1 MISKITGGETELLF
15 TEKLLSKYDVK
26 FFRCKQTGFI
36 QTEEPYWLEESYS
49 SAITKLDVGLV
60 MRNQNLVNFTVPL
73 LLNYFNH
80 EKLFLDYAGG
90 YGLFTRMMRDKGFD
104 FYHTDIYCQNIF
116 AEYNDIKDL
125 PTNTK
130 FEVVT
135 AFEVLEHL
143 VNPVKEIEDIFEHGD
158 NLFFSTELVPQG
170 THKPGD
176 WWYFS
181 LETGQ
186 HVSFYTTEALQ
197 YIAGKFNKYFYSDG
211 KDTHLFTKNKLK
223 DDPFTFINAQK
234 PKDHF
239 LVRKMRKYVN
249 KHDGIF
255 QNRLSQVKK
264 ESLLDKDWKEA
275 KKRITK

>member
-15 TEKLLSKYDVK
+15 TAKLLSKYDVK

-49 SAITKLDVGLV
+49 SAITKLDVGLI

-80 EKLFLDYAGG
+80 EGLFLDYAGG

-116 AEYNDIKDL
+116 AEYNDLKEL
-125 PTNTK
+125 PVITK

-143 VNPVKEIEDIFEHGD
+143 VNPLTEIESILEYGD
-158 NLFFSTELVPQG
+158 NLFFSTELVPQRVS
-170 THKPGD
+170 KPDD

-186 HVSFYTTEALQ
+186 HISFYTREALQ
-197 YIAGKFNKYFYSDG
+197 YIAGKFNKHFYSDG
-211 KDTHLFTKNKLK
+211 KSTHLFTKNKLR
-223 DDPFTFINAQK
+223 DDPFTMINAEK
-234 PKDHF
+234 PKDPF
-239 LVRKMRKYVN
+239 LVRKMRKYVK

-264 ESLLDKDWKEA
+264 ESLLDKDWKAA